1 LNNPHKNRILDN
13 IQNEEGKAFPTINST
28 MKEILMKYAGI
39 VGAIALGLA
48 FSACQSTQ
56 HKVELKTL
64 QDSVSYGIGMD
75 IGKNLKAQMIDVNP
89 DVIAQALKD
98 VSGDGKMMLTDEQ
111 ARSAMMTFQSQ
122 MMAKHEEKMKEGG
135 EKNKK
140 EGEVF
145 LAENKKKEGIVTLP
159 NGVQY
164 KVLTAGTGRKP
175 KAKDN
180 IMVNYRGSLID
191 GTEFDNS
198 YKRGEPATFSVSGVI
213 KGLSETIQLM
223 PVGSKWQIFIPSDLG
238 YGAQGAGTQVT
249 SNATLIFEIELLGIK

>member
-1 LNNPHKNRILDN
+1 
-13 IQNEEGKAFPTINST
+13 
-28 MKEILMKYAGI
+28 MKYSGI
-39 VGAIALGLA
+39 LGAIVLGLA
-48 FSACQSTQ
+48 LSACQSTQ
-56 HKVELKTL
+56 HKVEIKTL

-75 IGKNLKAQMIDVNP
+75 IGKNLKAQMIEVNP
-89 DVIAQALKD
+89 DIIAQALKD
-98 VSGDGKMMLTDEQ
+98 VNGEGKMMLTDEQ
-111 ARSAMMTFQSQ
+111 ARSAMMSFQSQ
-122 MMAKHEEKMKEGG
+122 MMAKHEEKMKEAG

-145 LAENKKKEGIVTLP
+145 LAENKKKEGIVALP
-159 NGVQY
+159 SGVQY
-164 KVLTAGTGRKP
+164 KVLTAGNGKKP

-180 IMVNYRGSLID
+180 VVVNYRGSLID

-198 YKRGEPATFSVSGVI
+198 NKRGEPATFLVSGVI

-249 SNATLIFEIELLGIK
+249 SNATLIFEIELLGVK